1 MTTPALDNDSYEL
14 PTKRHAEKGGHLGA
28 PVRVARECRSSVNVR
43 VAATIRAHRHIVLR
57 HPLIPVCSALRH
69 DANDHQLNASIDRVF
84 AEKAGVEEV
93 QEQLG
98 LQAAEIKRLD
108 QDSKDSA
115 NALRVVMETLEDT
128 MPIEVRATAQPQPN
142 RPAALAQPPRV
153 LTRRAAARRTRTTC

>member
-1 MTTPALDNDSYEL
+1 MDDILGRLDEL
-14 PTKRHAEKGGHLGA
+14 TAQLQHEAAEREQLEHLLAGE
-28 PVRVARECRSSVNVR
+28 RDAREQL
-43 VAATIRAHRHIVLR
+43 ATQLTESIYAVVQ
-57 HPLIPVCSALRH
+57 P
-69 DANDHQLNASIDRVF
+69 LNASIDRVF

-128 MPIEVRATAQPQPN
+128 MPIEVRARPAAQPT
-142 RPAALAQPPRV
+142 AALAQPLV
-153 LTRRAAARRTRTTC
+153 TRRAAAARRTRTTC